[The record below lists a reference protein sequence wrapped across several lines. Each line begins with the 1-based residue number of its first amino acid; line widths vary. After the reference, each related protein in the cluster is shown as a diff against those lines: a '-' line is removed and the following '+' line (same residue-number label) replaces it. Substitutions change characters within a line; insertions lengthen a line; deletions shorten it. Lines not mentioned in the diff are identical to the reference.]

1 MPYFFRKN
9 VFIFYRFSAQF
20 HTILK
25 QVVNAWGNAV
35 DCLHLRGIRGYGYT
49 GVLPEEQILGQW
61 FEVNL
66 QIYLDL
72 SLSGQSDVLA
82 DTLHYGP
89 LIAQVQEIIRRSH
102 YALVERLAA
111 VIADAVLE
119 YPIVEQ
125 VQVCLIKNPPI
136 PDFGGQIQVEILRS
150 KGSC

>member
-1 MPYFFRKN
+1 
-9 VFIFYRFSAQF
+9 
-20 HTILK
+20 L
-25 QVVNAWGNAV
+25 
-35 DCLHLRGIRGYGYT
+35 DCLHLKGIRGYGYT
-49 GVLPEEQILGQW
+49 GVLPEEQVLGQW

-72 SLSGQSDVLA
+72 NPSGQSDVLA

-89 LIAQVQEIIRRSH
+89 LIAQIQEIIRRSH
-102 YALVERLAA
+102 YNLVERLAT

-125 VQVCLIKNPPI
+125 VHVCLIKQPPI

-150 KGSC
+150 KVSC

>member
-1 MPYFFRKN
+1 M
-9 VFIFYRFSAQF
+9 
-20 HTILK
+20 
-25 QVVNAWGNAV
+25 VNTWGNIV
-35 DCLHLRGIRGYGYT
+35 DCLHLNGIRGYGYT
-49 GVLPEEQILGQW
+49 GVLPEEQVLGQW

-72 SLSGQSDVLA
+72 SVSGQSDVLA

-102 YALVERLAA
+102 YNLVERLAT

-119 YPIVEQ
+119 DPIVEQ
-125 VQVCLIKNPPI
+125 VHVCLIKHPPI

>member
-1 MPYFFRKN
+1 VIN
-9 VFIFYRFSAQF
+9 
-20 HTILK
+20 T
-25 QVVNAWGNAV
+25 WGNIL
-35 DCLHLRGIRGYGYT
+35 DCLHLKRIRGYGYT
-49 GVLPEEQILGQW
+49 GVLPEEQVLGQW

-72 SLSGQSDVLA
+72 NPSGQSDVLA

-89 LIAQVQEIIRRSH
+89 LIAQIQEIIRRSH
-102 YALVERLAA
+102 YNLVERLAT

-125 VQVCLIKNPPI
+125 VHVCLIKQPPI

>member
-1 MPYFFRKN
+1 M
-9 VFIFYRFSAQF
+9 
-20 HTILK
+20 
-25 QVVNAWGNAV
+25 VNRSRNAV

-49 GVLPEEQILGQW
+49 GALPEEQVLGQW

-72 SLSGQSDVLA
+72 KPSGQSDVLA

-89 LIAQVQEIIRRSH
+89 LIAQIQDIIRRSH
-102 YALVERLAA
+102 YNLVERLAT
-111 VIADAVLE
+111 VIADTVLA

-125 VQVCLIKNPPI
+125 VHVCLIKHPPI